1 MGPPQ
6 PTLGLGGRRWGTGQQ
21 DRGLGP
27 LGSWEGGRRG
37 TYVAFWLVSP
47 GKGVLFEGIGTG
59 CEEEGRAGRSGQAL
73 ARPGLGKGLAFVPG
87 ASEAARGRPGVRLTT
102 AEPHSA
108 QAAAAGSLHAVVLKK
123 RVSPKHARR
132 KLLHTAAAGR

>member
-1 MGPPQ
+1 MGHRAARQRTRPSG
-6 PTLGLGGRRWGTGQQ
+6 LLGGGATWHLRCFLAG
-21 DRGLGP
+21 
-27 LGSWEGGRRG
+27 
-37 TYVAFWLVSP
+37 FP

-59 CEEEGRAGRSGQAL
+59 CEEEGRAGRSGGQAL

-87 ASEAARGRPGVRLTT
+87 AWEAARGRPGVRLTT

-123 RVSPKHARR
+123 RVSPKHARH
-132 KLLHTAAAGR
+132 KLLHAATAGR